1 MVEPDARGMG
11 HQRRSADGPGM
22 HRTPAPYRRVSILLA
37 VALLAGMSIPT
48 PTVAASIT
56 GRLTTGPTAP
66 ANRVSLWSVDAR
78 VDEHPADRPIV
89 IRGSM
94 PVWRFEARL
103 AALDVIAALQVA
115 EAAARAE
122 ASARAATAK
131 AAAAAN
137 AAAANAAEANAATP
151 AYVGKNHLWIP
162 SLGLSRSV
170 ETFACTRKTPPANR
184 VYRWGCAGKNN
195 VYLFGHAW
203 GVMKPLHDG
212 YVAGRVKIG
221 MVAKFADATG
231 VVRTYRVTAIRIVT
245 PDQVA
250 WAIASQPVASMTL
263 QTCIGANSDRRL
275 LVRLV
280 ADH

>member
-1 MVEPDARGMG
+1 MG
-11 HQRRSADGPGM
+11 HRRCWPEGLDM
-22 HRTPAPYRRVSILLA
+22 HQTPALRRRAPILLA
-37 VALLAGMSIPT
+37 LALLAGMLIPT
-48 PTVAASIT
+48 PTTAAT
-56 GRLTTGPTAP
+56 MPTRLTTGATAL
-66 ANRVSLWSVDAR
+66 ASRINLWSVDAR
-78 VDEHPADRPIV
+78 VDEHPADRPMV
-89 IRGSM
+89 VRGFV

-103 AALDVIAALQVA
+103 AALDVIAAVQAA
-115 EAAARAE
+115 EAAARV
-122 ASARAATAK
+122 
-131 AAAAAN
+131 AAAAAASAKAT
-137 AAAANAAEANAATP
+137 AAVKPVAP

-162 SLGLSRSV
+162 SLGMSRSV

-195 VYLFGHAW
+195 IYLFGHAW

-231 VVRTYRVTAIRIVT
+231 KVRTYRVTAIRIVT
-245 PDQVA
+245 PDQVD
-250 WAIASQPVASMTL
+250 WAIASQPVTSMTL
-263 QTCIGANSDRRL
+263 QTCIGAKSDRRL

>member
-1 MVEPDARGMG
+1 
-11 HQRRSADGPGM
+11 M
-22 HRTPAPYRRVSILLA
+22 HRTPTRYRRISALLA
-37 VALLAGMSIPT
+37 LAMLAGMSIPT
-48 PTVAASIT
+48 PSVAASLPT
-56 GRLTTGPTAP
+56 LLTSGTTAS
-66 ANRVSLWSVDAR
+66 ASRVNLWSVDAR
-78 VDEHPADRPIV
+78 VDEHPADRPMV
-89 IRGSM
+89 IRGFM

-103 AALDVIAALQVA
+103 AALDVIAAVQAA
-115 EAAARAE
+115 EAAAKAAAE
-122 ASARAATAK
+122 AQATAK
-131 AAAAAN
+131 AAAAAK
-137 AAAANAAEANAATP
+137 AAATP

-162 SLGLSRSV
+162 SLGLSRSI
-170 ETFACTRKTPPANR
+170 ETFSCTRKTPPANR
-184 VYRWGCAGKNN
+184 VYRWGCAGTNN

-212 YVAGRVKIG
+212 YVAGRVKVG
-221 MVAKFADATG
+221 MVAKYADANG
-231 VVRTYRVTAIRIVT
+231 RVRTYRVTAIRIVT

>member
-1 MVEPDARGMG
+1 MG
-11 HQRRSADGPGM
+11 HRPARADRPDM
-22 HRTPAPYRRVSILLA
+22 HRNPARYRRVSTLLA
-37 VALLAGMSIPT
+37 LALLAGMAIPT
-48 PTVAASIT
+48 PSVAVSSQT
-56 GRLTTGPTAP
+56 RLTHGAV
-66 ANRVSLWSVDAR
+66 ASASRVNLWSVDAR
-78 VDEHPADRPIV
+78 VDEHPADRPMV
-89 IRGSM
+89 VRGYI

-103 AALDVIAALQVA
+103 AALDVIASIQA
-115 EAAARAE
+115 AE
-122 ASARAATAK
+122 ASARAAAEAAAAAKATAAAK
-131 AAAAAN
+131 AAAAAK
-137 AAAANAAEANAATP
+137 ATAP

-162 SLGLSRSV
+162 SLGLSRSI

-221 MVAKFADATG
+221 MVAKYADATG
-231 VVRTYRVTAIRIVT
+231 KVRTYRVTAIRIVT
-245 PDQVA
+245 PDKVD

-280 ADH
+280 ADR

>member
-1 MVEPDARGMG
+1 M
-11 HQRRSADGPGM
+11 
-22 HRTPAPYRRVSILLA
+22 LA
-37 VALLAGMSIPT
+37 SMSIPT
-48 PTVAASIT
+48 PTVAARVT
-56 GRLTTGPTAP
+56 GRLTTATTAP
-66 ANRVSLWSVDAR
+66 AIRVSLWSADSR
-78 VDEHPADRPIV
+78 VDEHPADRPMV
-89 IRGSM
+89 IRGFL

-103 AALDVIAALQVA
+103 AALDVIAAVQAA
-115 EAAARAE
+115 EAAAKA
-122 ASARAATAK
+122 ASAAAASAKAATAAK
-131 AAAAAN
+131 AAA
-137 AAAANAAEANAATP
+137 P

-162 SLGLSRSV
+162 TLGLSRSV
-170 ETFACTRKTPPANR
+170 ETFTCTRKTPPANR

-231 VVRTYRVTAIRIVT
+231 KVRTYRVTAIRVVT

-263 QTCIGANSDRRL
+263 QTCVGANSDRRL

>member
-1 MVEPDARGMG
+1 
-11 HQRRSADGPGM
+11 M
-22 HRTPAPYRRVSILLA
+22 HRTPTRYRRVSTLLTL
-37 VALLAGMSIPT
+37 VMLASMSIPT
-48 PTVAASIT
+48 PTVAARVT
-56 GRLTTGPTAP
+56 GRLTTDTTAP
-66 ANRVSLWSVDAR
+66 AIRVSLSSADSR
-78 VDEHPADRPIV
+78 VDEHPADRPMV
-89 IRGSM
+89 IRGFL

-103 AALDVIAALQVA
+103 AALDVIAAVQAA
-115 EAAARAE
+115 EAAAKA
-122 ASARAATAK
+122 ASAAAASAKAATAAK
-131 AAAAAN
+131 AAA
-137 AAAANAAEANAATP
+137 P

-162 SLGLSRSV
+162 TLGLSRSV

-184 VYRWGCAGKNN
+184 VYRWGCAGENN

-231 VVRTYRVTAIRIVT
+231 KVRTYRVTAIRVVT

-263 QTCIGANSDRRL
+263 QTCLGANSDRRL

>member
-1 MVEPDARGMG
+1 MAHRW
-11 HQRRSADGPGM
+11 RRADGLGM
-22 HRTPAPYRRVSILLA
+22 HRTPAPYRRVSTLLA

-56 GRLTTGPTAP
+56 GRLTTGTTAP
-66 ANRVSLWSVDAR
+66 ATRVNLWSVDAR
-78 VDEHPADRPIV
+78 VDEHPADRPMV
-89 IRGSM
+89 IRGFL

-103 AALDVIAALQVA
+103 AALDVIAAVQA
-115 EAAARAE
+115 SEAAAAAE
-122 ASARAATAK
+122 ASAKAAASK
-131 AAAAAN
+131 AAAAAK
-137 AAAANAAEANAATP
+137 AAAP

-221 MVAKFADATG
+221 MVAKYADATG
-231 VVRTYRVTAIRIVT
+231 KVRTYRVTAIRIVT

-250 WAIASQPVASMTL
+250 WAIASQPVASMTF

>member
-1 MVEPDARGMG
+1 MG
-11 HQRRSADGPGM
+11 HRRRRPDGLGM
-22 HRTPAPYRRVSILLA
+22 HPTPAPHRHASILIA
-37 VALLAGMSIPT
+37 IALLAGMVIPT
-48 PTVAASIT
+48 PTTAASRPT
-56 GRLTTGPTAP
+56 RLTPGASAP
-66 ANRVSLWSVDAR
+66 ASRINLWSVDAR
-78 VDEHPADRPIV
+78 VDEHPADRPMV
-89 IRGSM
+89 IRGFV

-103 AALDVIAALQVA
+103 AALNVIAAVQTA
-115 EAAARAE
+115 EAAAKVAAAASAE
-122 ASARAATAK
+122 ATAAKATADAK
-131 AAAAAN
+131 AAA
-137 AAAANAAEANAATP
+137 P
-151 AYVGKNHLWIP
+151 AYVGRNHLWIP

-231 VVRTYRVTAIRIVT
+231 KVRTYRVTAIRIVT

-250 WAIASQPVASMTL
+250 WAIASQPVASMTF